1 MRFCHRTPGRAWLTS
16 AALLLSAA
24 SAFAQASLPQ
34 ALARQSAPAA
44 PAREVV
50 AYFTSWG
57 IYDRGYTVKTLAAQ
71 PALPWLTTINYAFG
85 NVQPANADGT
95 GAIGCQLGDAWADV
109 QRPWTAQESVD
120 GVAVDE
126 SQPLRGNFQQ
136 LRALKR
142 LHPEL
147 RLMVSLGGWNG
158 SKWFSDAAL
167 TEASRR
173 TVVKSCIDL
182 FIRGRIDPTQAGNGD
197 GPAAGLF
204 SGIDLDWEY
213 VAAEGAPGNV
223 VRPEDTAN
231 FTLLLQEF
239 RRQLDAIDPS
249 LRLTI
254 AAPAGEKTSSKLQL
268 PAIARTVDFINL
280 MTYDMHGSWE
290 LRTNFHAALLPS
302 PRDPDRAQGLSV
314 VETVD
319 RYLRAGVP
327 ASQLVVGIPLYS
339 RGWTGVPSA
348 NGGLYQTATGPAPGT
363 YESSFDDYR
372 TVLVKPGFTRHW
384 DAWSR
389 SAWLYDGTTF
399 WTLDGPESVR
409 DKAWLVKFGG
419 LRGVMFWELSGD
431 DGVLVDV
438 AGRTLSGR
446 R

>member
-1 MRFCHRTPGRAWLTS
+1 MRFPHRTPGLTRLVS
-16 AALLLSAA
+16 AALLSAA
-24 SAFAQASLPQ
+24 SAFAQPSLPQ
-34 ALARQSAPAA
+34 TLVRQASPAS

-57 IYDRGYTVKTLAAQ
+57 MYDRGYTVKDLAAQ
-71 PALPWLTTINYAFG
+71 PALQWLTTINYAFG

-109 QRPWTAQESVD
+109 ERPWTAQESVD

-142 LHPEL
+142 SHPDL
-147 RLMVSLGGWNG
+147 RLVVSLGGWNG

-173 TVVKSCIDL
+173 TMVKSCIDL
-182 FIRGRIDPTQAGNGD
+182 FIRGRTDPAQKGEGD

-204 SGIDLDWEY
+204 SGIDLDWEF
-213 VAAEGAPGNV
+213 VAAEGAPGNI
-223 VRPEDTAN
+223 VRPEDTRN

-249 LRLTI
+249 LRLTV
-254 AAPAGEKTSSKLQL
+254 AAPSPKDASSKLEL

-280 MTYDMHGSWE
+280 MTYDMHNSLE
-290 LRTNFHAALLPS
+290 LRANFHAALLPS
-302 PRDPDRAQGLSV
+302 PRDPDRAEGLTV
-314 VETVD
+314 VETVE
-319 RYLRAGVP
+319 RYLKAGVP
-327 ASQLVVGIPLYS
+327 ASQLVLGIPLYS
-339 RGWTGVPSA
+339 RGWTGLPA
-348 NGGLYQTATGPAPGT
+348 TNDGLYQMSKGPAPGT
-363 YESSFDDYR
+363 YESSFEDYR
-372 TVLVKPGFTRHW
+372 NLIKKQGYTRHW

-389 SAWLYDGTTF
+389 SAWLFDGTTF

-409 DKAWLVKFGG
+409 DKTLLVKLAG
-419 LRGVMFWELSGD
+419 LRGVMFWELAND
-431 DGVLVDV
+431 DGVLVDL
-438 AGRTLSGR
+438 AGRELSGR